1 LVFEHTIQDLRLI
14 TRIHIIS
21 QVVQMPRVKI
31 DTFKY
36 AREMNELMR
45 RGGLLLVAQAE
56 GIKTNA
62 MTIGWGLLGTIWV
75 KPVFITAVRHSRYT
89 YKLMEASKSW
99 TICVPAKGM
108 EAVLEYCGTKSG
120 RDVDKF
126 KECKLTARRGVVVDA
141 SYIEECPI
149 HIECTTVYKSD
160 MKPGKL
166 EANMEKELY
175 KTKDFHMLYFGEVKG
190 VYAVEDA
197 TNKLP

>member
-1 LVFEHTIQDLRLI
+1 LSTTIQDLRLI

-21 QVVQMPRVKI
+21 HVVQMPRDKV

-45 RGGLLLVAQAE
+45 RGGLLLVTQAE
-56 GIKTNA
+56 GMKTNA
-62 MTIGWGLLGTIWV
+62 MTIGWGLLGTIWA
-75 KPVFITAVRHSRYT
+75 KPMFITAVRHSRYT

-126 KECKLTARRGVVVDA
+126 KECKLTARRGVGVDEP
-141 SYIEECPI
+141 YIEECPI

-190 VYAVEDA
+190 VYAVKDA